1 MWFGINIKL
10 GHITDMLKK
19 KAVSTKPATQGKQV
33 AIQPTK
39 KAVSQHTKPVSS
51 QPTKQTKTTVNPKV
65 KLAKPDVHVST
76 KSSDKPTV
84 SRIDSTEKDDTP
96 EIMHDSKSPS
106 KPLKTPGRPES
117 PTNHT
122 QPSDGVEQ
130 IFMDVKPR
138 IWTDTIRA
146 HFSGTIFS
154 TQVTGCCFM
163 PNGELVICDKPN
175 QLVQTYNTI
184 FSNQGSV
191 FLPASPFDI
200 AALDNKNVVVTMPE
214 HKILQLIQVL
224 PKRQKGILKLL
235 GHCKGGTS

>member
-1 MWFGINIKL
+1 
-10 GHITDMLKK
+10 MLKK
-19 KAVSTKPATQGKQV
+19 KALPTKPATQEKQM

-39 KAVSQHTKPVSS
+39 KAISQHTKPVSS
-51 QPTKQTKTTVNPKV
+51 QHTKQTKTTVNPKE
-65 KLAKPDVHVST
+65 KQSKPDAHVST
-76 KSSDKPTV
+76 KSSDKPTS
-84 SRIDSTEKDDTP
+84 SRIDSTENDDKP
-96 EIMHDSKSPS
+96 EIMHDSKSP
-106 KPLKTPGRPES
+106 KPLETSGRPES
-117 PTNHT
+117 PTTHT
-122 QPSDGVEQ
+122 QPSEGVEQ

-138 IWTDTIRA
+138 VWTDTIRA

-191 FLPASPFDI
+191 FLTASPHDI
-200 AALDNKNVVVTMPE
+200 AALDNKNVVVTVPE

-224 PKRQKGILKLL
+224 PKRQKGITNLFGL
-235 GHCKGGTS
+235 CKGGTS